1 MVTVLGSSSIPKLP
15 QKGSKIFKLSVLSR
29 GWRKRGKIHERLMRR
44 GNKTVHGDESSV
56 PWAMESLQPSLAA
69 GVEQC
74 LWETGID
81 SYTQRWADSRVWGIL
96 LLEKFSACFVQDL
109 M

>member
-1 MVTVLGSSSIPKLP
+1 MITVLASSSTPKLP
-15 QKGSKIFKLSVLSR
+15 QKSSKIFKLSVLQR

-44 GNKTVHGDESSV
+44 GNKTVHQDESSV
-56 PWAMESLQPSLAA
+56 PLAMESLQPSLAA
-69 GVEQC
+69 GVEQG

-81 SYTQRWADSRVWGIL
+81 SYTERWTDSRVWGIL
-96 LLEKFSACFVQDL
+96 LLERFSACFVQGL